1 QRREASACAFP
12 KPHWCPTGTFSLE
25 VHKLPPP
32 KLMPVRSQVFK
43 AWARTKKQC
52 PETWPHGFLQPMP
65 FFDRDEHSSLNSATR
80 NDLWTLFE
88 GDFEHLAKPSFCVLH
103 LPCSQIATSTRCYFS
118 IRLVRTLVKVSIA
131 PRDASWW
138 GTRSWYRRWGI
149 RSTSGSAVVPRQL
162 AVVVASPMHPFVTF
176 GAQRD

>member
-1 QRREASACAFP
+1 
-12 KPHWCPTGTFSLE
+12 
-25 VHKLPPP
+25 
-32 KLMPVRSQVFK
+32 
-43 AWARTKKQC
+43 
-52 PETWPHGFLQPMP
+52 MP

-131 PRDASWW
+131 LEMLRGGAHGAGIGAGASVLPV
-138 GTRSWYRRWGI
+138 
-149 RSTSGSAVVPRQL
+149 AQQL
-162 AVVVASPMHPFVTF
+162 SHVNWPL
-176 GAQRD
+176 